1 MSEVDQ
7 HDKLMLTVKPL
18 KGSFYVKK
26 KKREKKKRNLLK
38 HEGGSSLVVEGN
50 LFAHWL
56 SGGIV
61 PAVGL
66 AGFSQTL

>member
-26 KKREKKKRNLLK
+26 RRNLLK